1 MYKVRV
7 CVRTCMH
14 ACVPKCVCV
23 YVGYVHVS
31 AGVPGGHSRAPDVLE
46 LELQDAVSP
55 HLCGFWEPN

>member
-1 MYKVRV
+1 MYKV
-7 CVRTCMH
+7 CVYARTCMH